1 MKNVIIIRG
10 ARQNNLKNLNLD
22 LPLNQ
27 ITVITGVSG
36 AGKSSL
42 AFDTLYAEGQ
52 RRYVESFS
60 AYARQFLERMD
71 KPLVDKIDGI
81 PPAIAIN
88 QTNPIKTSRSTLGT
102 FTEINDYLKL
112 LFPKRATLYCRGCN
126 QPVEKDSA
134 ESIAKKLL
142 RDSTAQMAVITFPF
156 SLKNSERVSRTE
168 LIDGLRNM
176 GFTRIYH
183 RGHVSELN
191 AELLAGVPSEQT
203 AIVVD
208 RIIISRENAK
218 RLVDSLEM
226 GLRFGKGLVTVFF
239 PAEDAPP
246 DFTPPR
252 KFSTALHC
260 PACDISYR
268 EPFPN
273 LFSFNSPLGACPT
286 CNGFGKIITID
297 LDLVV
302 PNPDLSLKDDA
313 IKPWATP
320 AFRDAYDDLMRFCKQ
335 QHIPVDVPFR
345 QLAPADR
352 EKIVNGSDDF
362 YGIKGF
368 FDWLETKTYKMHIRV
383 LLSKYRGYTTCP
395 NCSGTRFQ
403 PESLLYRIQGKTIAD
418 ICALSIST
426 CYQFFDQLARNGAQ
440 DTATRLL
447 VEEIKSRL
455 GYLLSVGLGYLTL
468 DRQSRTLSGG
478 EVVRASL
485 TSALGA
491 SLVNTFYILD
501 EPSIGLH
508 PRDNQRL
515 IGILQGM
522 RDMGNTIA
530 VVEHDPEIIL
540 NSDMVIDLGPGAGSK
555 GGELVFCGKT
565 RDLLQNR
572 QSLTGRYLQGD
583 CAIPLPAVRR
593 KPRPG
598 QCLQIT
604 NAAHHNLKHLTLSIP
619 LGLLVCI
626 TGVSGSGKSTL
637 LKNVIYQGLQK
648 KIGKATGGE
657 ANHRCAIS
665 GAELLDQVVLMDQNP
680 IGRTPRSNPLTYLHM
695 FDEIRK
701 IFAQTPEARERGYSA
716 STFSFNTKGGRCEQC
731 RGEGFE
737 KIDMQF
743 LSDVYVRCPHCQG
756 ARYTKEILE
765 VTYQGKNVSQVL
777 NLTVSEA
784 RSFFAASPNL
794 VAQLTVLEL
803 VGLGYLRLGQS
814 VNTLSGGESQR
825 LKIASLIKPGTHGRT
840 LFLFDEPTTG
850 LHFDDI
856 QKLLNLFYLLR
867 ERGHS
872 LLVVEHHLDFIKCAD
887 HIIDLGPEGG
897 DDGGYIV
904 AQGTPEEIMA
914 EPHSYTGS
922 FLRTY
927 LSRTAPFLHTT
938 DLPAKT
944 EKPQGSPAVIEIRGA
959 REHNLKNITLTIPR
973 EKCVVITGLSGS
985 GKSTLAFD
993 ILFAEGQ
1000 RRFLETLSPYAR
1012 QYIKQLDRPEV
1023 DSVRGIPPTVAIEQ
1037 RLAAARGMSTVA
1049 TLTEVYH
1056 YLRLLFAK
1064 AGEQYCPSC
1073 GAPLKSQTA
1082 TEIAD
1087 DIMRCFAGTTV
1098 MLLAPLVK
1106 GRKGYHKEVIEK
1118 ARREGFEKIRIN
1130 GQLVNL
1136 REIFAVQRYQ
1146 LHQIEL
1152 VTAEF
1157 KPVKKSR
1164 TQVRRD
1170 VEATLHQGKGSLYV
1184 AAPGGKEK
1192 MYSTRLFCDRCQI
1205 SVAEP
1210 DPRLFSFNSPE
1221 GACSSCSGLGFRAA
1235 LAPELIAPDRSRS
1248 INDGAVIPLAS
1259 ALIDQHM
1266 KRKIMHAISS
1276 QLQIALDMPLE
1287 KLPKEVC
1294 RQLFY
1299 GADHTAGISFPGL
1312 LSLLHTS
1319 HAGNGDNA
1327 WSQYLLQFYAETPCA
1342 ACGGTRLNPR
1352 ALAVKVGGCSI
1363 AAVTRMTPPEAR
1375 SFITSLSFPEKQ
1387 QMIATP
1393 IVKELKTRLEFLERV
1408 GLSYLSLDRRADTLS
1423 GGEAQ
1428 RIRLAAQMGSNLR
1441 GVAYILDEPTIGLHP
1456 HDNKNLL
1463 RILRSL
1469 QKRGNTLII
1478 VEHDEATIRSADFVI
1493 DLGIGG
1499 GIHGGTVVAA
1509 GTPQDIIRCK
1519 ESVTGAWL
1527 SHTNGIRKY
1536 RQPRS
1541 LAGCGYVTVAG
1552 AREHN
1557 LKHITV
1563 AIPLQRL
1570 TVVTGVSGSGK
1581 STLVKETIYKGLK
1594 KMLGGYHG
1602 CTGACD
1608 SLNGAEQLR
1617 RVAEIDQS
1625 PIGKTPRSTPATYI
1639 GFYNEIRRL
1648 FSLLPE
1654 SQIRGY
1660 TPSRFSFNV
1669 SGGRCEKCSGQ
1680 GKIKMEM
1687 SFLPDVYVLCDV
1699 CRGKRFNEET
1709 LAVRLKGKNI
1719 SEVLDLT
1726 VEEACSFF
1734 RGFPA
1739 ILRPLQLLER
1749 IGLGYLTLGQ
1759 QSPTLSGGEA
1769 QRIKIAYEMCRTTRG
1784 NTLYV
1789 LDEPTTGLH
1798 LADIDNLMTVLQ
1810 ELVDLGN
1817 TMIIIEHNLEVIRQ
1831 ADYIIDLGPEGG
1843 DKGGFVVASGAPH
1856 DIIKHTKKSSTARY
1870 LREYFIQKKLLANQD
1885 AETERSICSD
1895 SFPPQQGQS
1904 W

>member
-1 MKNVIIIRG
+1 MKNAIIIRG

-71 KPLVDKIDGI
+71 KPQVDKIEGI

-102 FTEINDYLKL
+102 LTEINDYLKL
-112 LFPKRATLYCRGCN
+112 LFPKLATLYCRGCN

-142 RDSTAQMAVITFPF
+142 HDFTTHTAVITFPF
-156 SLKNSERVSRTE
+156 FLKNSERVSRTE
-168 LIDGLRNM
+168 MIDGLRKM
-176 GFTRIYH
+176 GFSRIYH
-183 RGHVSELN
+183 HGTVAELN
-191 AELLAGVPSEQT
+191 ISLLEELPSAQT

-208 RIIISRENAK
+208 RVVISRENAK

-226 GLRFGKGLVTVFF
+226 GLHFGKGLVTVFF
-239 PAEDAPP
+239 PSDHGPQKLK
-246 DFTPPR
+246 PPR
-252 KFSTALHC
+252 KFSSALHC

-273 LFSFNSPLGACPT
+273 LFSFNNPLGACPA

-297 LDLVV
+297 LDLIV
-302 PNPDLSLKDDA
+302 PDPNLSLKNDA

-320 AFRDAYDDLMRFCKQ
+320 AYREAYYDLMKFCKKE
-335 QHIPVDVPFR
+335 HIPVDVPFCN
-345 QLAPADR
+345 LSLADR
-352 EKIVNGSDDF
+352 ERIINGSDDF

-383 LLSKYRGYTTCP
+383 LLSKYRGYAKCP
-395 NCSGTRFQ
+395 NCAGTRFQ
-403 PESLLYRIQGKTIAD
+403 PESLLYRIQGKTIAE
-418 ICALSIST
+418 ICALSISR
-426 CYQFFDQLARNGAQ
+426 CHQFFEQLAHNGA
-440 DTATRLL
+440 DDKATRLL

-455 GYLLSVGLGYLTL
+455 GYLASVGLGYLTL

-485 TSALGA
+485 TTALGA
-491 SLVNTFYILD
+491 SLVNAFYILD

-515 IGILQGM
+515 IGILKGM

-530 VVEHDPEIIL
+530 VVEHDPEIIM
-540 NSDMVIDLGPGAGSK
+540 NSDMIVDLGPRAGAE
-555 GGELVFCGKT
+555 GGELVFCGKS
-565 RDLLQNR
+565 RDILHAR
-572 QSLTGRYLQGD
+572 QSLTGRYLKGD
-583 CAIPLPAVRR
+583 CSIPLPATRR
-593 KPRPG
+593 SPRSG
-598 QCLQIT
+598 QYLQIK
-604 NAAHHNLKHLTLSIP
+604 NAAHHNLQNLTFSIP

-637 LKNVIYQGLQK
+637 LKNVIYQGLLK
-648 KIGKATGGE
+648 KMGRAGGE
-657 ANHRCAIS
+657 SNRQCEIS
-665 GAELLDQVVLMDQNP
+665 GAELLDQVTLMDQSP
-680 IGRTPRSNPLTYLHM
+680 IGRTPRSNPLTYLKM

-701 IFAQTPEARERGYSA
+701 IFAQTTEARERGYSA
-716 STFSFNTKGGRCEQC
+716 STFSFNTPGGRCEQC
-731 RGEGFE
+731 QGDGFE
-737 KIDMQF
+737 KIEMQF
-743 LSDVYVRCPHCQG
+743 LSDVFVRCPHCQG
-756 ARYTKEILE
+756 ARYTKDVLE
-765 VTYQGKNVSQVL
+765 VTYQNKNISQVL
-777 NLTVSEA
+777 ELTVSEA
-784 RSFFAASPNL
+784 RSFFSSSPKL
-794 VAQLTVLEL
+794 VAQLELLEM

-825 LKIASLIKPGTHGRT
+825 LKVASIIKPGTHGHT

-856 QKLLNLFYLLR
+856 QKLLNLFTLLL

-872 LLVVEHHLDFIKCAD
+872 LLVVEHNLDFIKCAD

-897 DDGGYIV
+897 EEGGCIV

-914 EPHSYTGS
+914 APHSYTGR
-922 FLRTY
+922 FLKKY
-927 LSRTAPFLHTT
+927 LTRAVPLFNKANAHNGLEESAAP
-938 DLPAKT
+938 PAF
-944 EKPQGSPAVIEIRGA
+944 IEITGA
-959 REHNLKNITLTIPR
+959 REHNLKNITLSIPR
-973 EKCVVITGLSGS
+973 EKLVVITGLSGS

-1023 DSVRGIPPTVAIEQ
+1023 DSLRGIPPTVAIEQ

-1064 AGEQYCPSC
+1064 AGEQHCPSC
-1073 GAPLKSQTA
+1073 DAPLKSQSA
-1082 TEIAD
+1082 AEIAE
-1087 DIMRCFAGTTV
+1087 DIILCFTGNTV
-1098 MLLAPLVK
+1098 MLLSPLVK

-1118 ARREGFEKIRIN
+1118 ARQEGFEKIRIN
-1130 GQLVNL
+1130 GQIVNL

-1157 KPVKKSR
+1157 KVLKKIR
-1164 TQVRRD
+1164 ACILRE
-1170 VEATLHQGKGSLYV
+1170 VEKALIRGKGTLYV
-1184 AAPGGKEK
+1184 ATHGTNEK
-1192 MYSTRLFCDRCQI
+1192 IYSTRRFCDRCQI
-1205 SVAEP
+1205 SLEEP

-1221 GACSSCSGLGFRAA
+1221 GACSSCSGLGINAA
-1235 LAPELIAPDRSRS
+1235 LSPELIAPDTTRS
-1248 INDGAVIPLAS
+1248 INEGAIIPLAS
-1259 ALIDQHM
+1259 SFMERHL
-1266 KRKIMHAISS
+1266 KKKIMHAIES
-1276 QLQIALDMPLE
+1276 QLHIPLAMPLQ
-1287 KLPKEVC
+1287 KLPKETFHA
-1294 RQLFY
+1294 LFY
-1299 GADHTAGISFPGL
+1299 GADHGAGITFPGL
-1312 LSLLHTS
+1312 LHILHTS
-1319 HAGNGDNA
+1319 REGNGENS
-1327 WSQYLLQFYAETPCA
+1327 WSQYLSQFYAETACA
-1342 ACGGTRLNPR
+1342 SCRGTRLNPR
-1352 ALAVKVGGCSI
+1352 ALSVKLGGCSI
-1363 AAVTRMTPPEAR
+1363 AAVTSMTPPEAR
-1375 SFITSLSFPEKQ
+1375 SFLTSLSFTEKQ
-1387 QMIATP
+1387 QIIASP
-1393 IVKELKTRLEFLERV
+1393 ILKELKTRLEFLDRV
-1408 GLSYLSLDRRADTLS
+1408 GLSYLTLDRRGDTLS

-1478 VEHDEATIRSADFVI
+1478 VEHDEETIRSADFVI

-1499 GIHGGTVVAA
+1499 GIHGGNVVAA
-1509 GTPQDIIRCK
+1509 GTLQDIMHSK

-1527 SHTNGIRKY
+1527 SHAHGMRKF
-1536 RQPRS
+1536 RQPRP
-1541 LAGCGYVTVAG
+1541 LDGCAYVTIEG

-1563 AIPLQRL
+1563 SIPLQRL

-1581 STLVKETIYKGLK
+1581 STLVKDTVYKGIK
-1594 KMLGGYHG
+1594 KRLGSYYGY
-1602 CTGACD
+1602 TGACD
-1608 SLNGAEQLR
+1608 SLKGAEHLS

-1639 GFYNEIRRL
+1639 GFYSEIRRM
-1648 FSLLPE
+1648 FSLVPE
-1654 SQIRGY
+1654 SQIRGF

-1680 GKIKMEM
+1680 GKIKMAM

-1699 CRGKRFNEET
+1699 CQGKRFNEET
-1709 LAVRLKGKNI
+1709 LSVRLKGKNI
-1719 SEVLDLT
+1719 SDVLDLT

-1734 RGFPA
+1734 QGFPA
-1739 ILRPLQLLER
+1739 IHRPLHLLAR
-1749 IGLGYLTLGQ
+1749 MGLGYLTLGQ

-1769 QRIKIAYEMCRTTRG
+1769 QRIKIAYELSRTTRG

-1798 LADIDNLMTVLQ
+1798 VADIDNLMTVLQ
-1810 ELVDLGN
+1810 ELVDRGN
-1817 TMIIIEHNLEVIRQ
+1817 TMIIIEHNMEVIRQ

-1843 DKGGFVVASGAPH
+1843 DQGGFVVASGTPAEVA
-1856 DIIKHTKKSSTARY
+1856 IKTKTSYTARY
-1870 LREYFIQKKLLANQD
+1870 LNQYLRQKNLL
-1885 AETERSICSD
+1885 SK
-1895 SFPPQQGQS
+1895 
-1904 W
+1904 